1 MNQNIHTATDTTGE
15 YFKIVET
22 RGRKSKAKALANFQ
36 M

>member
-15 YFKIVET
+15 YFQKIET
-22 RGRKSKAKALANFQ
+22 RGRKSKALVDFQ